1 MTAAVLSHLLLGFH
15 LTFLAKD
22 EPTAPQPSHTTH
34 PAPAPAPAPAPSR
47 RGPVLL
53 FTAAAS
59 YSRAVVSRS
68 IRTSPRTRHS
78 RKVSR
83 QCGAAGRSRG
93 RRAL

>member
-22 EPTAPQPSHTTH
+22 EPTAPQPPHTTH
-34 PAPAPAPAPAPSR
+34 PAPAPAPSR

-83 QCGAAGRSRG
+83 QCGAAERSRG